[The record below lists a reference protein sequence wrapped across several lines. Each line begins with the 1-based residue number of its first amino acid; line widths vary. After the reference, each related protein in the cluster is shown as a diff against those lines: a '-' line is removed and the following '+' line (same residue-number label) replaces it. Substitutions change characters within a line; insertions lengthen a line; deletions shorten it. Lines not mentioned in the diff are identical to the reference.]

1 MQNVLN
7 YLFADAE
14 ALYADARYCMLGGPF
29 DGTTSYRPGTR
40 FGPRAIR
47 DVSYNFEPYI
57 PAFDLDLDQVPICDL
72 GDLDLSVVP
81 EEAVAQVAESIAD
94 LVRDQKVPI
103 FFGGEHTLT
112 VGAVRSVKPDWFVVC
127 DAHLDLREEYRG
139 AVYNHGCTSRLVYN
153 EGTTN
158 IVMIGQRSGTREQYE
173 FAKELILYSSD
184 QVRKDGIGA
193 VLDEVQQTIGDRR
206 VYLSIDADAIDC
218 CYTPGLG
225 TPEPFGLT
233 PYDIREVVTRLA
245 PQAVGFDY
253 VEVCPTDD
261 GQTAAV
267 ATELIRLFI
276 AAHWCARQA
285 GTD

>member
-14 ALYADARYCMLGGPF
+14 ALYADALYCMLGGPF

-57 PAFDLDLDQVPICDL
+57 PAYDLDLDQVPICDL

-94 LVRDQKVPI
+94 LVRDHKVPI

-112 VGAVRSVKPDWFVVC
+112 VGAVRAVKPDWFVVC

-139 AVYNHGCTSRLVYN
+139 AIYNHGCTSRLVYN

-158 IVMIGQRSGTREQYE
+158 IVMIGQRSGTRDQYE

-184 QVRKDGIGA
+184 QVRKEGIGA

-233 PYDIREVVTRLA
+233 PYDLREVVTRLA
-245 PQAVGFDY
+245 PLSVGFDY

-276 AAHWCARQA
+276 AAHWSARGA
-285 GTD
+285 NSA

>member
-57 PAFDLDLDQVPICDL
+57 PVYDLDLDQVPICDL
-72 GDLDLSVVP
+72 GDLDLPVVS
-81 EEAVAQVAESIAD
+81 EEAVAMVAEAIAD
-94 LVRDQKVPI
+94 LIRDRKIPI

-112 VGAVRSVKPDWFVVC
+112 VGAVRAVKPDWFVVC

-184 QVRKDGIGA
+184 QVRRDGIGV
-193 VLDEVQQTIGDRR
+193 VLDEVQQTIGDQG

-233 PYDIREVVTRLA
+233 PYDLREVVTRLA

-276 AAHWCARQA
+276 AAHWSARRA